1 MTIKDAKELGPDDFV
16 WDFFCRSPED
26 SMVARVRAA
35 SAVGFSAV
43 GMHLGAW
50 VQLTKHPDRID
61 ELEHALDECNMALAN
76 IETLR
81 GWASPSSPSEKC
93 LMQESMVW
101 EITKRF
107 QCRYVQVI
115 GDYTGS
121 IEEAAQGFGSLCDRA
136 SEYGLLVGLE
146 PVPEMTNI
154 DSLRVGVEI
163 IERADRENGGICFD
177 SWHLTRST
185 NQISDI
191 ERIPDGKIFATQWND
206 GSLTKTFD
214 DYYTDTL
221 STRVPPGDG
230 EFQLIAM
237 MEAVQKNDCQAPIGL
252 EVPSTNL
259 WAAPIEEAAEAAMSG
274 MRGLLAKSKTT

>member
-1 MTIKDAKELGPDDFV
+1 MT
-16 WDFFCRSPED
+16 
-26 SMVARVRAA
+26 ARVKAA
-35 SAVGFSAV
+35 SEAGFSAV
-43 GMHLGAW
+43 GIYLGAW
-50 VQLTKHPDRID
+50 MQLTKNPEHID
-61 ELEHALDECNMALAN
+61 QLEHALDECNMALAN

-101 EITKRF
+101 EIAKRF
-107 QCRYVQVI
+107 HCRYVQVI
-115 GDYTGS
+115 GNYTGS
-121 IEEAAQGFGSLCDRA
+121 IEEAAIGFGSLCDRA

-154 DSLRVGVEI
+154 DSFSIGVEI

-191 ERIPDGKIFATQWND
+191 GRIPDGKIFATQWSD

-221 STRVPPGDG
+221 STRVPPGEG
-230 EFQLIAM
+230 EFQLIDM
-237 MEAVQKNDCQAPIGL
+237 MEAIQNNDCQAPIGL
-252 EVPSTNL
+252 EVPSTEL
-259 WAAPIEEAAEAAMSG
+259 WAAPIEEAAEVAISG
-274 MRGLLAKSKTT
+274 MRDLLAKSKTT

>member
-1 MTIKDAKELGPDDFV
+1 MTIKDAKKLGPDDFV
-16 WDFFCRSPED
+16 WDFFCRSPKD
-26 SMVARVRAA
+26 SMTARVKAA

-50 VQLTKHPDRID
+50 VQLTKNPDNID

-154 DSLRVGVEI
+154 DSLSVGVEI
-163 IERADRENGGICFD
+163 IERA
-177 SWHLTRST
+177 
-185 NQISDI
+185 
-191 ERIPDGKIFATQWND
+191 
-206 GSLTKTFD
+206 
-214 DYYTDTL
+214 
-221 STRVPPGDG
+221 
-230 EFQLIAM
+230 
-237 MEAVQKNDCQAPIGL
+237 
-252 EVPSTNL
+252 
-259 WAAPIEEAAEAAMSG
+259 EEATAPFWKMVEIGRAHV
-274 MRGLLAKSKTT
+274 

>member
-1 MTIKDAKELGPDDFV
+1 MTIKDAKELGPEDFV

-26 SMVARVRAA
+26 SMTARVKAA
-35 SAVGFSAV
+35 SEAGFSAV
-43 GMHLGAW
+43 GIYLGAW
-50 VQLTKHPDRID
+50 MQLTKNPEHID
-61 ELEHALDECNMALAN
+61 QLEHALDECNMALAN

-101 EITKRF
+101 EIAKRF
-107 QCRYVQVI
+107 HCRYVQVI
-115 GDYTGS
+115 GNYTGS
-121 IEEAAQGFGSLCDRA
+121 IEEAAIGFGSLCDRA

-154 DSLRVGVEI
+154 DSLSIGVEI

-191 ERIPDGKIFATQWND
+191 GRIPDGKIFATQWSD

-221 STRVPPGDG
+221 STRVPPGEG
-230 EFQLIAM
+230 EFQLIDM
-237 MEAVQKNDCQAPIGL
+237 MEAIQKNACQAPIGL
-252 EVPSTNL
+252 EVPSTEL
-259 WAAPIEEAAEAAMSG
+259 WAAPIEEAAEVAMSG
-274 MRGLLAKSKTT
+274 MRDLLAKSKTT

>member
-16 WDFFCRSPED
+16 WDFSAGAQRTRWLQELEPL
-26 SMVARVRAA
+26 VQLALAR
-35 SAVGFSAV
+35 
-43 GMHLGAW
+43 LECICL
-50 VQLTKHPDRID
+50 VQLTKHPDRIG

-154 DSLRVGVEI
+154 DS
-163 IERADRENGGICFD
+163 
-177 SWHLTRST
+177 
-185 NQISDI
+185 
-191 ERIPDGKIFATQWND
+191 FA
-206 GSLTKTFD
+206 
-214 DYYTDTL
+214 
-221 STRVPPGDG
+221 V
-230 EFQLIAM
+230 
-237 MEAVQKNDCQAPIGL
+237 L
-252 EVPSTNL
+252 E
-259 WAAPIEEAAEAAMSG
+259 
-274 MRGLLAKSKTT
+274 

>member
-1 MTIKDAKELGPDDFV
+1 MTIKDAKKLGPDDFV

-26 SMVARVRAA
+26 SMGARVRAA

-43 GMHLGAW
+43 GIHLGAW

-81 GWASPSSPSEKC
+81 GWATPASPSEKC
-93 LMQESMVW
+93 LMQEDMVW

-115 GDYTGS
+115 GNYTGT
-121 IEEAAQGFGSLCDRA
+121 IEEAAKGFGSLCDRA

-154 DSLRVGVEI
+154 DNLNVGVEI

-185 NQISDI
+185 NQVSDI
-191 ERIPDGKIFATQWND
+191 AKIPSGKIFATQWND
-206 GSLTKTFD
+206 GPLNKTFD

-221 STRVPPGDG
+221 STRVPPGQG
-230 EFQLIAM
+230 EFQLASM
-237 MEAVQKNDCQAPIGL
+237 MEAIQELDCQAPIGL
-252 EVPSTNL
+252 EVPSTDL
-259 WAAPIEEAAEAAMSG
+259 WAVPIEEAAEVAMSA
-274 MRGLLAKSKTT
+274 MRELLSKSKTT

>member
-1 MTIKDAKELGPDDFV
+1 MTIKDAKELGPEDFV

-26 SMVARVRAA
+26 SMTARVKAA
-35 SAVGFSAV
+35 SEAGFSAV
-43 GMHLGAW
+43 GIYLGAW
-50 VQLTKHPDRID
+50 MQLTKNPEHID
-61 ELEHALDECNMALAN
+61 QLEHALDECNMALAN

-101 EITKRF
+101 EIAKRF
-107 QCRYVQVI
+107 HCRYVQVI
-115 GDYTGS
+115 GNYTGS
-121 IEEAAQGFGSLCDRA
+121 IEEAAIGFGSLCDRA

-154 DSLRVGVEI
+154 DSFSIGVEI

-191 ERIPDGKIFATQWND
+191 GRIPDGKIFATQWND

-221 STRVPPGDG
+221 STRVPPGEG
-230 EFQLIAM
+230 EFQLIDM
-237 MEAVQKNDCQAPIGL
+237 MEAIQKNACQAPIGL
-252 EVPSTNL
+252 EVPSTEL
-259 WAAPIEEAAEAAMSG
+259 WAAPIEEAAEVAMSG
-274 MRGLLAKSKTT
+274 MRDLLAKSKTT

>member
-1 MTIKDAKELGPDDFV
+1 MTIKDAKELGPEDFV

-26 SMVARVRAA
+26 SMTARVKAA
-35 SAVGFSAV
+35 SEAGFSAV
-43 GMHLGAW
+43 GIYLGAW
-50 VQLTKHPDRID
+50 MQLTKNPEHID
-61 ELEHALDECNMALAN
+61 QLEHALDECNMALAN

-101 EITKRF
+101 EIAKRF
-107 QCRYVQVI
+107 HCRYVQVI
-115 GDYTGS
+115 GNYTGS
-121 IEEAAQGFGSLCDRA
+121 IEEAAIGFGSLCDRA

-154 DSLRVGVEI
+154 DSFSIGVEI

-191 ERIPDGKIFATQWND
+191 GRIPDGKIFATQWSD

-221 STRVPPGDG
+221 STRVPPGEG
-230 EFQLIAM
+230 EFQLIDM
-237 MEAVQKNDCQAPIGL
+237 MEAIQKNACQAPIGL
-252 EVPSTNL
+252 EVPSTEL
-259 WAAPIEEAAEAAMSG
+259 WAAPIEEAAEVAMSG
-274 MRGLLAKSKTT
+274 MRDLLAKSKTT